1 MNPGSER
8 RKLAAI
14 MFMDMVGCT
23 APAEPRALCCGA
35 GGEREDQTLIAS
47 EAT

>member
-1 MNPGSER
+1 MNHGPER

-14 MFMDMVGCT
+14 MFTDMVGYT

-35 GGEREDQTLIAS
+35 GGEREDRTLIAS